1 MSWLISARR
10 GSTPETS
17 PTSAASKHS
26 TNESEAATSA
36 SSSSSIG
43 TLSIVVNSPIVSVK
57 VGVLMDGDANCFTR
71 AYTSKGR
78 QGGRSA
84 ALELKNN
91 VERYMRKEFFA
102 SANNVRVELVAF
114 AFLNMKGLSN
124 SFGDDMAAF
133 AQGFNSSPYAVSM
146 SDVGDV
152 PQGAS
157 IALESHLPF
166 LLSTC
171 EYVLFGGTHDDGYE
185 EILSNLA
192 ATRHRDKVILLR
204 TTPDSAEDIPQA
216 GLEEVRFPLLFEEQ
230 DPDERVRR
238 SSVSTGDHSNAAA
251 TRSYSN
257 IAASSSTGGG
267 TATATH
273 VPDEYDFKP
282 LLRALLG
289 RLGQPTPVRRP
300 LRGSIAYELKCL
312 SNPPIDFAVPKEF
325 KKYSAE
331 AESRGLIQLGVG
343 DREGS
348 EWIELAISIK
358 EAKAYVEGSS
368 NASSEASATASDDA
382 QPSFCAL
389 VQALRGQP
397 EGRATFT
404 VASSKMVERGAR
416 PWGNESFARYA
427 EKAVK
432 AKIVETGQV
441 AGEQFE
447 FWIQLTP
454 QYQLMRAA
462 PQSPIGT
469 RYRQIARSSPASSSR
484 TVSPAVASGIPPKF
498 VPLVNAFV
506 NGRIKSTTPHSL
518 ASRLT
523 CHGGK
528 PFESGK
534 WAEYLDEAKRLGIV
548 KISSAGSGIQWVTLL
563 VTPVPVTKEKKKK

>member
-1 MSWLISARR
+1 MTALVIKQQYERSLELLRRRHGGVRARVQLVSVRSVDVGRR
-10 GSTPETS
+10 GRPSRCIDCTRKYVSLALHRLRRASLTTS
-17 PTSAASKHS
+17 LTCVFA
-26 TNESEAATSA
+26 
-36 SSSSSIG
+36 
-43 TLSIVVNSPIVSVK
+43 
-57 VGVLMDGDANCFTR
+57 VLR
-71 AYTSKGR
+71 KG
-78 QGGRSA
+78 
-84 ALELKNN
+84 
-91 VERYMRKEFFA
+91 
-102 SANNVRVELVAF
+102 
-114 AFLNMKGLSN
+114 
-124 SFGDDMAAF
+124 
-133 AQGFNSSPYAVSM
+133 
-146 SDVGDV
+146 
-152 PQGAS
+152 
-157 IALESHLPF
+157 HLPF

-358 EAKAYVEGSS
+358 EAKAYVE
-368 NASSEASATASDDA
+368 
-382 QPSFCAL
+382 
-389 VQALRGQP
+389 
-397 EGRATFT
+397 
-404 VASSKMVERGAR
+404 
-416 PWGNESFARYA
+416 
-427 EKAVK
+427 VK
-432 AKIVETGQV
+432 
-441 AGEQFE
+441 
-447 FWIQLTP
+447 
-454 QYQLMRAA
+454 
-462 PQSPIGT
+462 
-469 RYRQIARSSPASSSR
+469 
-484 TVSPAVASGIPPKF
+484 
-498 VPLVNAFV
+498 
-506 NGRIKSTTPHSL
+506 
-518 ASRLT
+518 
-523 CHGGK
+523 
-528 PFESGK
+528 
-534 WAEYLDEAKRLGIV
+534 
-548 KISSAGSGIQWVTLL
+548 
-563 VTPVPVTKEKKKK
+563 